1 MDEQILA
8 QLLWKVKHVPAALSA
23 KNVPAALSAKKY
35 HSASAKQDA
44 LWYFIIPLQRMHPLP
59 ESSGGQ

>member
-1 MDEQILA
+1 MDKQILA
-8 QLLWKVKHVPAALSA
+8 QLLWKVKH
-23 KNVPAALSAKKY
+23 VPAALSAKKY